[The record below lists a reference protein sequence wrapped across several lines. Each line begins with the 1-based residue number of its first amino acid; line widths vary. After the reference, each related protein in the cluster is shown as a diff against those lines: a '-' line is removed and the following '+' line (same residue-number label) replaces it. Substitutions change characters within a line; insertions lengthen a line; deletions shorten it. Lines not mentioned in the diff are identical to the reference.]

1 MRSALGFVSDRS
13 MPAYVATLV
22 ANPAETE
29 LSDAAIARVTQGLA
43 GNVETRW
50 LAPGEAVDLIFVG
63 PAAAPELRAA
73 AEELGADLIIQ
84 PLETRAKKLLVAD
97 MDSTLIGQ
105 ECIDELA
112 EIAGIGARV
121 AAITERAMRGEL
133 EFAAALRERVG
144 LLAGLPIAVIEK
156 LLAERITLNPGA
168 RTLAATFRARGGYFA
183 IVSGGF
189 VPFTAAVAAWLGAD
203 EHRANRLE
211 IADGRLTGRVLAP
224 IQGADAKL
232 AALRELRAR
241 LGLPVSATMAVGDG
255 ANDLPMLGEAGLGL
269 AYRAKPK
276 VAAGAHVRVER
287 GDLTALLYAMGVSR
301 AEFAGV

>member
-1 MRSALGFVSDRS
+1 

-112 EIAGIGARV
+112 EVAGIGPRV

-241 LGLPVSATMAVGDG
+241 LGLPVDTAWRGYCEAWAPVRRSG
-255 ANDLPMLGEAGLGL
+255 LPC
-269 AYRAKPK
+269 
-276 VAAGAHVRVER
+276 
-287 GDLTALLYAMGVSR
+287 SR
-301 AEFAGV
+301 ATSR

>member
-1 MRSALGFVSDRS
+1 

-112 EIAGIGARV
+112 EVAGIGPRV

>member
-1 MRSALGFVSDRS
+1 

-112 EIAGIGARV
+112 EVAGIGARV

-144 LLAGLPIAVIEK
+144 LLAGLPIAEIEK

>member
-1 MRSALGFVSDRS
+1 

-22 ANPAETE
+22 ANPAEKE

-50 LAPGEAVDLIFVG
+50 LAPGQAVDLIFVG
-63 PAAAPELRAA
+63 QAAAPELRAA

-168 RTLAATFRARGGYFA
+168 RTLVATFRARGGYFA

>member
-1 MRSALGFVSDRS
+1 

-144 LLAGLPIAVIEK
+144 LLAGLPIAEIEK

>member
-1 MRSALGFVSDRS
+1 

-112 EIAGIGARV
+112 EVAGIGARV

-168 RTLAATFRARGGYFA
+168 RTLVATFRARGGYFA

>member
-1 MRSALGFVSDRS
+1 

-29 LSDAAIARVTQGLA
+29 LSDAEIGRVAQGLA
-43 GNVETRW
+43 GDVETRW
-50 LAPGEAVDLIFVG
+50 LAPGEAVDLIFAG
-63 PAAAPELRAA
+63 PAEAPELRAA
-73 AEELGADLIIQ
+73 AEELGADLIVQ
-84 PLETRAKKLLVAD
+84 PLETRDKKLLVAD

-144 LLAGLPIAVIEK
+144 LLAGLPIAAIEK
-156 LLAERITLNPGA
+156 LLAERITLNAGA

-189 VPFTAAVAAWLGAD
+189 VPFTGAVAAWLGAD

-211 IADGRLTGRVLAP
+211 IADGRLTGRVLPP

-232 AALRELRAR
+232 GRCANSAR
-241 LGLPVSATMAVGDG
+241 GSRCRFPRPWRSATA
-255 ANDLPMLGEAGLGL
+255 PMICRCSVRPGSGV

-276 VAAGAHVRVER
+276 VAAAAHARVER
-287 GDLTALLYAMGVSR
+287 GDLTALLYAMGVR
-301 AEFAGV
+301 RQEFVGA

>member
-1 MRSALGFVSDRS
+1 

-22 ANPAETE
+22 ADPAETE
-29 LSDAAIARVTQGLA
+29 LSDAAIARVAQGLA
-43 GNVETRW
+43 GDVEARW
-50 LAPGEAVDLIFVG
+50 LAPGEAVELIFAG
-63 PAAAPELRAA
+63 PAEAPELRAA
-73 AEELGADLIIQ
+73 AEDLRADLIVQ
-84 PLETRAKKLLVAD
+84 PLEGRDKKLLVAD

-112 EIAGIGARV
+112 EVAGIGARV
-121 AAITERAMRGEL
+121 ASITERAMRGEL

-144 LLAGLPIAVIEK
+144 LLAGLPIRVIEE
-156 LLAERITLNPGA
+156 LLAGRITLNAGA

-189 VPFTAAVAAWLGAD
+189 VPFTAAVASWLGAD

-211 IADGRLTGRVLAP
+211 IADGRLTGRVLSP

-232 AALRELRAR
+232 GALRELRAR
-241 LGLPVSATMAVGDG
+241 LGLPLSATMAVGDG

-276 VAAGAHVRVER
+276 VAAAAHARVER
-287 GDLTALLYAMGVSR
+287 GDLTALLYVMGVR
-301 AEFAGV
+301 REEFVGRPGG

>member
-1 MRSALGFVSDRS
+1 

-301 AEFAGV
+301 AQFAGV

>member
-1 MRSALGFVSDRS
+1 

-29 LSDAAIARVTQGLA
+29 LSDAAIARVAQGLA
-43 GNVETRW
+43 GGVETRW
-50 LAPGEAVDLIFVG
+50 LAPGEAVDLIFAG
-63 PAAAPELRAA
+63 PAEASELRAA
-73 AEELGADLIIQ
+73 AEELGADLIVQ
-84 PLETRAKKLLVAD
+84 PIETRDKKLLVAD
-97 MDSTLIGQ
+97 RDSTLIGQ

-112 EIAGIGARV
+112 EVAGIGARV

-133 EFAAALRERVG
+133 EFSAALRERVG

-156 LLAERITLNPGA
+156 LLAERITLNAGA
-168 RTLAATFRARGGYFA
+168 RTLVATFRARGGYFA

-189 VPFTAAVAAWLGAD
+189 VPFTGAVAGWLGAD

-211 IADGRLTGRVLAP
+211 IADGRLTGRVLPP

-232 AALRELRAR
+232 GALRELRAR
-241 LGLPVSATMAVGDG
+241 LGLPGCATMAVGDG

-276 VAAGAHVRVER
+276 VAAAAHARIER
-287 GDLTALLYAMGVSR
+287 GDLTALLFAMGVR
-301 AEFAGV
+301 REEFVGRWDGFQSS